1 MAESVIHFGT
11 SGWRGIIAEDFTF
24 PNVRLAAAGIANYL
38 LADKGK
44 PRVIVGYD
52 TRFLSEKFAAAAAE
66 TLGSHGVECYLGTG
80 PDPTPALAHEIISNR
95 LDGGVNIT
103 ASHNPAEYNGLKFS
117 GADGAPALPEAT
129 REIERL
135 AGEVLSGKRS
145 LEGPKAAQSLRQ
157 PADPR
162 PSYLNAIRGKVD
174 LGAIGIARLKIAYD
188 PLYGTARGYLDDL
201 LKEAGASVRTIHD
214 FRDVL
219 FSGVGPDPSE
229 RKLAQLSTLVKDE
242 RCAVGLST

>member
-80 PDPTPALAHEIISNR
+80 PDPTPALAHEIIHSR

-103 ASHNPAEYNGLKFS
+103 ASHNPAQYNGLKFS
-117 GADGAPALPEAT
+117 SADGAPALPEVT
-129 REIERL
+129 REIEGYVAKVQ
-135 AGEVLSGKRS
+135 AGEYS
-145 LEGPKAAQSLRQ
+145 LQGPRW
-157 PADPR
+157 PAPLCHDANPR
-162 PSYLNAIRGKVD
+162 PAYLEALPGIPTIRMFEALACGIPLASAPWHDAEQLFPPDSYLRARN
-174 LGAIGIARLKIAYD
+174 GAGRNLCACC
-188 PLYGTARGYLDDL
+188 
-201 LKEAGASVRTIHD
+201 KEALPGARELGI
-214 FRDVL
+214 
-219 FSGVGPDPSE
+219 
-229 RKLAQLSTLVKDE
+229 RKSKL
-242 RCAVGLST
+242 